1 MEIARKVVWFLWKR
15 IVMPVLVGIAGL
27 VILYLLAFAIFP
39 QVRAATHTVFF
50 VLQVLDLSIKPQSW
64 FTGEAIRE
72 EVTYPGP
79 SGALEADIYRIPD
92 GKPRAAILI
101 FLGANAAGREDKDV
115 VNLGYAISRAGFVT
129 MIHWSETM
137 GQRANVDPEEMENLV
152 RAFQHLA
159 GQDYVRADKAGMA
172 GFSVGGSF
180 TMVAAADPR
189 INQEVVF
196 VNSMGAYYDS
206 RDLFVQIASNSWF
219 PARYEETE
227 SVGEREVEPWRVD
240 KLTRRVF
247 RNELL
252 EPVEVEQQREALAV
266 RFGEDEA
273 AAAAI
278 TLPPLTGTAP
288 VVKSLLE
295 GPTPTEAAKFMEQM
309 PAPFLGDL
317 DFISPSN
324 HVDNHVD
331 NLHARLL
338 IMHDQ
343 GDKLIP
349 VGESRRFAEAVGDR
363 DNVLYTETN
372 IFDHVRPGGDRS
384 WSQLGWGA
392 LKLGRHMYHIMRY
405 AH

>member
-1 MEIARKVVWFLWKR
+1 
-15 IVMPVLVGIAGL
+15 MPVLVAIAGVVL
-27 VILYLLAFAIFP
+27 LYVLAFAISP
-39 QVRAATHTVFF
+39 QVRAATHTGLF
-50 VLQVLDLSIKPQSW
+50 VLQVLDLPIKPQSW
-64 FTGEAIRE
+64 FTREAVRE

-79 SGALEADIYRIPD
+79 SGGLQADIYRIPD

-115 VNLGYAISRAGFVT
+115 VNLGHAISRAGFVA

-137 GQRANVDPEEMENLV
+137 GQRANVDPGELENLV
-152 RAFQHLA
+152 RAFKYLA

-180 TMVAAADPR
+180 AMVSAADPR
-189 INQEVVF
+189 INRQVAF

-206 RDLFVQIASNSWF
+206 RDLFVQIAGNSWF
-219 PARYEETE
+219 PALYEETE
-227 SVGEREVEPWRVD
+227 RVGNRDTEPWKVD

-252 EPVEVEQQREALAV
+252 EPVEDEQQREALAV
-266 RFGEDEA
+266 RFGEDDA

-288 VVKSLLE
+288 VVRSLLE
-295 GPTPTEAAKFMEQM
+295 GPSPAEAAELMEQM
-309 PAPFLGDL
+309 PLSFLEKL

-324 HVDNHVD
+324 HVDN
-331 NLHARLL
+331 LHGRLL

-349 VGESRRFAEAVGDR
+349 VGESRRFAAAVAGR

-372 IFDHVRPGGDRS
+372 IFDHVRPGADRN
-384 WSQLGWGA
+384 WFQLGWGA
-392 LKLGRHMYHIMRY
+392 LKLGRHMYHIMRF